1 MKVKVAKANVNENY
15 LRKIDGLERL
25 TEKQQREIAKMI
37 EAYDCQLNA
46 VHKEN
51 VKVREAYWSLSQTL
65 SKQGMELGEKE
76 RAISELKA
84 TTDRF
89 NY

>member
-1 MKVKVAKANVNENY
+1 
-15 LRKIDGLERL
+15 
-25 TEKQQREIAKMI
+25 MI
-37 EAYDCQLNA
+37 ETYDCQLNT

-51 VKVREAYWSLSQTL
+51 VKVREAYWGLSQTL

-89 NY
+89 NF